1 MRDLGQHM
9 EAISCFKEKI
19 ASNWQAYREKL
30 LALPKEVLIDR
41 AEEIAAVKLSR
52 EVLTI
57 PSLSRNDLDY
67 LDRFSEPLQVVA
79 ESWLSEQDGDQ
90 SAALDH
96 ALWELRDRQDAE
108 QLYEMKQT
116 M

>member
-1 MRDLGQHM
+1 M
-9 EAISCFKEKI
+9 E
-19 ASNWQAYREKL
+19 Y
-30 LALPKEVLIDR
+30 LA
-41 AEEIAAVKLSR
+41 
-52 EVLTI
+52 
-57 PSLSRNDLDY
+57 
-67 LDRFSEPLQVVA
+67 RFADPLQVVA